1 MPANTDSALPSSIT
15 DLLRASGAAL
25 RIFDM
30 GRRISKLS
38 QEQFR
43 RIEDS
48 ELPYP
53 TPFQHLAW
61 LALLIWNPKKRDEN
75 AVWFLRLPLDEQG
88 LIAPAARDD
97 LLNRLIQNVL
107 NSKNGQLDEDAL
119 KDNPYSFTPEQSR
132 MAAFHALA
140 AREMQSPASAHYERV
155 QAWFSGQLPLDQ
167 WQTLAYQGL
176 ADFIMRLDQDSNA
189 RALEQRLPHMPDAV
203 LETLCPLL
211 EHVRPGHPLQT
222 ELGKLLQ
229 QALQASDSNRVAALC
244 RAISN
249 IVDER
254 LKQQYVLEVLH
265 SPHALEPEV
274 ITVIATRCD
283 SALMAPE
290 VLQLFLERLIEGKA
304 GQTGFSRILAELMF
318 MPVHRAL
325 ILQAFRN
332 PERSEALAQAIGEMF
347 GQNFAVPPGTH

>member
-1 MPANTDSALPSSIT
+1 MPANTETALPSSIT

-25 RIFDM
+25 RVFDM

-38 QEQFR
+38 LEQFR

-48 ELPYP
+48 QLPYP

-97 LLNRLIQNVL
+97 LLNRLIQNVV

-140 AREMQSPASAHYERV
+140 AREMKSPASPYYEQA
-155 QAWFSGQLPLDQ
+155 QAWFKGQLPLDQ
-167 WQTLAYQGL
+167 WQSLAYQGL
-176 ADFIMRLDQDSNA
+176 ADFIMRLDQDANA
-189 RALEQRLPHMPDAV
+189 QALHQRLPQMPAAV

-211 EHVRPGHPLQT
+211 EHVKPDAELQVA
-222 ELGKLLQ
+222 LSQLLQ
-229 QALQASDSNRVAALC
+229 CSLTETDSNRVAALC

-249 IVDER
+249 ITDEP
-254 LKQQYVLEVLH
+254 LKQQCVLEVLH

-290 VLQLFLERLIEGKA
+290 VLQLFLERLVEGKA

-332 PERSEALAQAIGEMF
+332 PQRSEALAQAIGQMF
-347 GQNFAVPPGTH
+347 GQTFDAPPKH

>member
-1 MPANTDSALPSSIT
+1 MPANTETALPSSIT

-25 RIFDM
+25 RVFDM

-38 QEQFR
+38 LEQFR

-48 ELPYP
+48 QLPYP

-97 LLNRLIQNVL
+97 LLNRLIQNVV

-140 AREMQSPASAHYERV
+140 AREMKSPASPYYEQA
-155 QAWFSGQLPLDQ
+155 QAWFKGQLPLDQ
-167 WQTLAYQGL
+167 WQSLAYQGL
-176 ADFIMRLDQDSNA
+176 ADFIMRLDQDANA
-189 RALEQRLPHMPDAV
+189 QALHQRLPQMPAAV

-211 EHVRPGHPLQT
+211 EHVKPDAELQVA
-222 ELGKLLQ
+222 LGQLLQ
-229 QALQASDSNRVAALC
+229 CSLTETDSNRVAALC

-249 IVDER
+249 ITDEP
-254 LKQQYVLEVLH
+254 LKQQCVLEVLH

-290 VLQLFLERLIEGKA
+290 VLQLFLERLVEGKA

-332 PERSEALAQAIGEMF
+332 PQRSEALAQAVGQMF
-347 GQNFAVPPGTH
+347 GQTFDAPPSH

>member
-1 MPANTDSALPSSIT
+1 MPANTDAALPDSIT
-15 DLLRASGAAL
+15 DLLRTSGAAL

-30 GRRISKLS
+30 GRRIRKLS
-38 QEQFR
+38 LEQFH
-43 RIEDS
+43 RIENS

-61 LALLIWNPKKRDEN
+61 LAVLIWNPKRKQEN

-88 LIAPAARDD
+88 LVAPAARDD
-97 LLNRLIQNVL
+97 LLNRLIQNVI
-107 NSKNGQLDEDAL
+107 NSKHGKLDEDAL

-140 AREMQSPASAHYERV
+140 AREMQSPASAHYEQA
-155 QAWFSGQLPLDQ
+155 QAWFSGQLPKEQ
-167 WQTLAYQGL
+167 WQALPYQGL
-176 ADFIMRLDQDSNA
+176 ADFVMRLDQDGNA
-189 RALEQRLPHMPDAV
+189 QALQRYLPDMPAAV
-203 LETLCPLL
+203 LESLCPLL
-211 EHVRPGHPLQT
+211 EHVTPDTALET
-222 ELGKLLQ
+222 ELGRLLQ
-229 QALQASDSNRVAALC
+229 QALAKADSNRVAALC

-249 IVDER
+249 IADEAR
-254 LKQQYVLEVLH
+254 KQQWILEVLN
-265 SPHALEPEV
+265 SEHALEPEV

-290 VLQLFLERLIEGKA
+290 VLQRFLERLAEGKA

-332 PERSEALAQAIGEMF
+332 PQRSERLSTAIGEMF
-347 GQNFAVPPGTH
+347 GQGFTTTPASH